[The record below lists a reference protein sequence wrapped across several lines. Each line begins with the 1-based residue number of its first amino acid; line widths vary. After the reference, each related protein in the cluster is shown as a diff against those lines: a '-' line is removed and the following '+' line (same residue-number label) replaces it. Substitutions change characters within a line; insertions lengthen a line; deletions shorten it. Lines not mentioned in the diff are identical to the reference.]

1 MAILK
6 VTKNQGFTLS
16 LAKKMR
22 KTTSA
27 GGGGGGG
34 GGACQVDSSSLFRVK
49 EILKKTVK
57 IKIKVKQVNL
67 VTPASQF

>member
-27 GGGGGGG
+27 GGG

>member
-22 KTTSA
+22 KTTSV
-27 GGGGGGG
+27 GGG

-67 VTPASQF
+67 VTPASQI